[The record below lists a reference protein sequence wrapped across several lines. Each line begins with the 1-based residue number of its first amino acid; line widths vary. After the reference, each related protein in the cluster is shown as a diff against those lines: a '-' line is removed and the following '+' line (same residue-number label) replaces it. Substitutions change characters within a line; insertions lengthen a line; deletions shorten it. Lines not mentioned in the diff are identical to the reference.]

1 MTADLL
7 ERIQFYVQSTGRI
20 SKRAAQ
26 TCHYNG
32 HHGIAFEHEN
42 EAVLA
47 DRILAEL
54 ENEITSE

>member
-26 TCHYNG
+26 NCHHNG

-42 EAVLA
+42 QGALA
-47 DRILAEL
+47 DQILAEL
-54 ENEITSE
+54 ENEIHSN